1 MELYNSKML
10 ILLTEQFNKRKQ
22 DYLILQRKLKFKDQV
37 NNTYSNN
44 GNNSNMN
51 RSLYDGNVDNDLC
64 DMIRGIY
71 DNDFNINSTNNNT
84 IHDNIY
90 DITLDDMIKVIH
102 DSNNKTMNNI
112 NNNDKFVDLQI
123 QLAML
128 WRIISMIKKSNTN
141 ILLYSHI

>member
-22 DYLILQRKLKFKDQV
+22 DYLLLQRKLIFKDQV
-37 NNTYSNN
+37 SNTYSNN

-71 DNDFNINSTNNNT
+71 DNDFNINSTTNNT
-84 IHDNIY
+84 IIDNIY

-112 NNNDKFVDLQI
+112 NNNDKLVDLQI

>member
-112 NNNDKFVDLQI
+112 NNNDKLVDLQI

>member
-1 MELYNSKML
+1 ML

>member
-1 MELYNSKML
+1 ML

-112 NNNDKFVDLQI
+112 NNNDKLVDLQI